1 MSLFDWMFEG
11 AVELPVRKW
20 PEGLERSLG
29 EIRDEIARAKAAA
42 EVPRTERAIGRGDSS
57 RRYKTRI
64 DINAAAVLRTSIKA
78 AQTFG
83 QEVRE
88 LVKRNCDGRATG
100 CYKRAGLS
108 RQTYSHLVSHPKSG
122 VVKETVLRIARGLQ
136 TRCGIVVE

>member
-1 MSLFDWMFEG
+1 M
-11 AVELPVRKW
+11 RKG

-29 EIRDEIARAKAAA
+29 EIRDEIARAK
-42 EVPRTERAIGRGDSS
+42 
-57 RRYKTRI
+57 
-64 DINAAAVLRTSIKA
+64 AAAVLRTSIKA

-88 LVKRNCDGRATG
+88 LVKRNCDGRAAV

-108 RQTYSHLVSHPKSG
+108 WQTYSHLVSHPKSG
-122 VVKETVLRIARGLQ
+122 VAKETILRIAHGLQ